1 MSVVVDKSTNGVEL
15 SIHME
20 AKQGMSKMDR
30 CIQKSRQAIMDVFMK
45 LMSEQDFEKI
55 NARLNIWSSMLLSI
69 P

>member
-1 MSVVVDKSTNGVEL
+1 
-15 SIHME
+15 
-20 AKQGMSKMDR
+20 MSKMDR